1 MKLLNF
7 WKTRLIRQK
16 RAQVTPSRP
25 GKAIA
30 PKPFESLPR
39 DQSRVLLLAS
49 LYWLEYEAWGIL
61 AMLTAQPKSNSGPN
75 CAAVIGPCCA
85 NTSGCLGSKASPNRL
100 G

>member
-1 MKLLNF
+1 MKPLDF

-16 RAQVTPSRP
+16 RQPVTPSRP

-39 DQSRVLLLAS
+39 EQSRALLLVS

-61 AMLTAQPKSNSGPN
+61 AMTDGP
-75 CAAVIGPCCA
+75 AKEQLRAELRGRHRA
-85 NTSGCLGSKASPNRL
+85 MLREYERLLGSE